1 MPMLSALIGL
11 VGAVAL
17 LIWGLYMVKSGILRT
32 FGEHLRSFLSERL
45 KNRFQG
51 FAAGIGLAMLLQ
63 SSTASA
69 LLVAGLQNK
78 GLVTTATALACV
90 LGADLG
96 SALVVRVLSLDLSAL
111 IPILIFGGVFL
122 FIRRPETR
130 LGQFGRILLGLAFI
144 MMALNM
150 IVSGSA
156 PIRESEALQAAL
168 GAVNAEP
175 LWAAALGVALAIVC
189 FSSLAVVC
197 LAAAVTAAGV
207 MTVPAGLWVVLGANL
222 GSAMLAVFST
232 LGSSAIVRRAPW
244 GNGMFRL
251 GGFALGA
258 AALAVCPWMTSFFSG
273 GSDALVLF
281 HLCFNAAVGVIGL
294 CLIGPAGR
302 LVDRLLPSSER
313 FPSTEV
319 KLMKRENLLSPDTGL
334 VLAAQELTKTLL
346 FIEKLWAA
354 IAGLLPANP
363 PVGQILEHEDAVR
376 MIGRRCRDVDRGLGV
391 LLRQQSMT
399 AAASSLWHRIRA
411 ANDGLAAMTAAM
423 ALMLRALSKQK
434 CGQNC
439 FFTPEGLAELQAEH
453 AAASQELELL
463 RVLVHNLETEA
474 LPHAAVAAKAHE
486 RTAAKTALLAQ
497 IEARGQNTFAL
508 VAKHMARVQAGRS
521 GAIETSA
528 LHVELL
534 LLTRR
539 LEAAMANMAQY
550 L

>member
-69 LLVAGLQNK
+69 LLVASLQNK

-111 IPILIFGGVFL
+111 IPILIFGGVVL

-130 LGQFGRILLGLAFI
+130 FGQFGRILLGLAFI

-150 IVSGSA
+150 IVSATA

-168 GAVNAEP
+168 SAVNAEP
-175 LWAAALGVALAIVC
+175 LWAAALGVVLAIVC

-197 LAAAVTAAGV
+197 LAAAVTASGV
-207 MTVPAGLWVVLGANL
+207 MTVSAGLWVVLGANL

-244 GNGMFRL
+244 GNGIFRL

-258 AALAVCPWMTSFFSG
+258 AALAFCPWMTSFFSG
-273 GSDALVLF
+273 SSDALVVF

-294 CLIGPAGR
+294 CLIRPAGN

-319 KLMKRENLLSPDTGL
+319 KLLQQENLLSPDTGL
-334 VLAAQELTKTLL
+334 VLAAQELNKTLL

-354 IAGLLPANP
+354 IAELLPANP
-363 PVGQILEHEDAVR
+363 PVGQILEYEDSIR

-391 LLRQQSMT
+391 LLRQSMT
-399 AAASSLWHRIRA
+399 AAASSRWHQVRA

-423 ALMLRALSKQK
+423 ALMLRALSEQK

-453 AAASQELELL
+453 AAASQELGLL
-463 RVLVHNLETEA
+463 RVLLANLETPP
-474 LPHAAVAAKAHE
+474 LPHAEGSAKALE
-486 RTAAKTALLAQ
+486 RTAAKRALSAR
-497 IEARGQNTFAL
+497 IEARGKSTFAL

-539 LEAAMANMAQY
+539 LESAMANMAQY